1 MSRLDGAK
9 RRAERWR
16 SHFFKPLELNPNRG
30 VAERDFLPPMQ
41 PNIGSTA
48 ADGGVP
54 RPENRH
60 QKKVSVRFRM
70 PGKYFWANVYW
81 GLTRFRDKFPRK
93 NRDKRKVLCLVDGA
107 VGFVYTVYSNCK
119 RSITWLLN
127 LMGQRRRGLRAWGHA
142 GRGSCLL
149 RVEWPRPR
157 RRRRPSR

>member
-1 MSRLDGAK
+1 LSRLDGAK

-93 NRDKRKVLCLVDGA
+93 NRDKR
-107 VGFVYTVYSNCK
+107 
-119 RSITWLLN
+119 I
-127 LMGQRRRGLRAWGHA
+127 M
-142 GRGSCLL
+142 
-149 RVEWPRPR
+149 
-157 RRRRPSR
+157 